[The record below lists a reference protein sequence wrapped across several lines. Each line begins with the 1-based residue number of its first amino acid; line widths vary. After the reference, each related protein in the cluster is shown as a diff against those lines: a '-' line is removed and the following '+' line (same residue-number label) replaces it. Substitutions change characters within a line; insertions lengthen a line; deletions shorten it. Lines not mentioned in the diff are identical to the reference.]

1 MHKGPLVLVCVSQ
14 KTDIDEM
21 KKYLDNVN
29 NMVIDQANQKQN
41 DMNMSHDYENQ
52 QSDTFQEYNAD
63 ELYEW
68 LGKATTQ
75 FTTEWNNNTENR
87 SKAA

>member
-41 DMNMSHDYENQ
+41 DLNDSHDYEN
-52 QSDTFQEYNAD
+52 
-63 ELYEW
+63 
-68 LGKATTQ
+68 
-75 FTTEWNNNTENR
+75 
-87 SKAA
+87 